1 MGSSVLE
8 TKLSVS
14 EHVSTPELDHEFKF
28 IDLKIVGNSERV
40 AIVGRRKVDLKTF
53 VFALIAVYCTLCR
66 FPVSSVKR
74 SH

>member
-1 MGSSVLE
+1 MSSSVLE

-53 VFALIAVYCTLCR
+53 VLAVIAVNTEPCVVCQ
-66 FPVSSVKR
+66 
-74 SH
+74 SHR